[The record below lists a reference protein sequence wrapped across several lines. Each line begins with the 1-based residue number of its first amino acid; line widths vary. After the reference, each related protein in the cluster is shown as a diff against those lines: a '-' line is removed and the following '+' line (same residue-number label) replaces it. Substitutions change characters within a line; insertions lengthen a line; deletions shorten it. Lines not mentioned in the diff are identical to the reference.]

1 MTWWCLSQWEPALHL
16 WSGCI
21 ISSAVSLITVIFHR
35 STVVETV
42 SSAAGTVTL
51 GKATTLGIWA
61 DRWLKRKK
69 KQPTTAHLLELPHK
83 SGSLFWAAV
92 SWAVYCCLWQAQS
105 FNTGHIRQ
113 ELNVKSKQMCY
124 SEQQRKEFARNLS
137 VLLYWQRGTA
147 PFWYCS
153 CNLKKEHHNQ
163 LRAVP
168 VRSAFPPFSQP
179 FWI

>member
-1 MTWWCLSQWEPALHL
+1 MPIAVGTSPSCVIWVHNLIRSKSHYCHIPQKHSGGNSQFSSRDCDSREGNNTWHLSRQMTE
-16 WSGCI
+16 
-21 ISSAVSLITVIFHR
+21 
-35 STVVETV
+35 
-42 SSAAGTVTL
+42 
-51 GKATTLGIWA
+51 K
-61 DRWLKRKK
+61 KK

-92 SWAVYCCLWQAQS
+92 SWAVYWCLWQAQS

-124 SEQQRKEFARNLS
+124 SEQQREEFARNLS
-137 VLLYWQRGTA
+137 VLLYWQCGTA
-147 PFWYCS
+147 PVWYCS
-153 CNLKKEHHNQ
+153 CNLEKEHHNQ

-168 VRSAFPPFSQP
+168 MRSAFPPFSQP